1 MIGFAMVNSSREF
14 RGLRV
19 ARGPSLAPVNLAFP
33 ASSAD
38 RLEWTLTNRLVG
50 VRASRI
56 PTPAS
61 QHNGARLNL
70 LSDLEDIWPHH
81 RRHDT
86 LTGDATEP
94 VLN

>member
-1 MIGFAMVNSSREF
+1 MIGFAKVNSSREF
-14 RGLRV
+14 RGSGAPAAHRL
-19 ARGPSLAPVNLAFP
+19 PVNLASP

-38 RLEWTLTNRLVG
+38 RLEWMLTNRLVG
-50 VRASRI
+50 VQASRI
-56 PTPAS
+56 PTPAP

-70 LSDLEDIWPHH
+70 LSDLEDIWSHH
-81 RRHDT
+81 RRHGT